1 MSGIQIAINHA
12 GGAPKLAK
20 TLGVTAQAVYF
31 WRDGLRKIPADI
43 CIEIEKCTGAVV
55 RCEHL
60 RPDVDWQYLR
70 VALAGIAQAATDS
83 VATSGQGA

>member
-1 MSGIQIAINHA
+1 MSGIQTAIDHM
-12 GGAPKLAK
+12 GSAPKLAK

-43 CIEIEKCTGAVV
+43 CIEIEKSTGALV

-70 VALAGIAQAATDS
+70 VDLTGIAQAATEN
-83 VATSGQGA
+83 VAKQGA